1 MTGLEDD
8 VQLITQET
16 VDDIPQT
23 VDDILQT
30 VDDIPQ
36 AVDDIL
42 QTVDD
47 IPQAVMVSIWV
58 CKAPKC

>member
-23 VDDILQT
+23 EDDIPQT

-36 AVDDIL
+36 TVDDIL
-42 QTVDD
+42 
-47 IPQAVMVSIWV
+47 QAVMVSIWV